1 MSEHT
6 KGPWCWEGK
15 ALRGGESYC
24 DQDAIFPVTVLQV
37 VLRRVAGGHPTDR
50 MADLEIRSLADKA
63 LIAAAPEMLAAL
75 EVSLD
80 DDVPIANATVAIRAA
95 IRKATGRE
103 PRQGGN
109 GKTS

>member
-37 VLRRVAGGHPTDR
+37 VLRRIAGGHPTDVT
-50 MADLEIRSLADKA
+50 ADLEIRSLADKA

-75 EVSLD
+75 EAVRTEVAHK
-80 DDVPIANATVAIRAA
+80 VPIVEDAIA
-95 IRKATGRE
+95 KARE
-103 PRQGGN
+103 
-109 GKTS
+109 TS